1 MNSDTN
7 HRDLSGVTVLL
18 VEDNTVNIFVV
29 RKFIEKWSGHVEVAE
44 NGAQAVAKAQE
55 FKPSVILMDLQM
67 PVMDGY
73 EATAKIREFDKLT
86 PIIALTASA
95 TLDTKDRTF
104 DAGMNDY
111 ISKPF
116 NPDELYGIIKKYASK
131 P

>member
-7 HRDLSGVTVLL
+7 HKDLTGVTVLI
-18 VEDNTVNIFVV
+18 VEDNAVNIFVV
-29 RKFIEKWSGHVEVAE
+29 RKFIEKWSGQVEVAE
-44 NGAQAVAKAQE
+44 NGALGVIKAQE
-55 FKPSVILMDLQM
+55 IKPTVILMDLQM
-67 PVMDGY
+67 PEMDGY

-95 TLDTKDRTF
+95 TLDTKGKTF
-104 DAGMNDY
+104 DVGMNDY

-116 NPDELYGIIKKYASK
+116 NSDELYGIIKKYASK